1 MSSLPIIF
9 VMIKFIKMM
18 WGGGGCVGIPSLGVS
33 IPGLGVVSLNG
44 TIMVTNQET

>member
-1 MSSLPIIF
+1 MISVPIVY

-18 WGGGGCVGIPSLGVS
+18 WGGSGCVG